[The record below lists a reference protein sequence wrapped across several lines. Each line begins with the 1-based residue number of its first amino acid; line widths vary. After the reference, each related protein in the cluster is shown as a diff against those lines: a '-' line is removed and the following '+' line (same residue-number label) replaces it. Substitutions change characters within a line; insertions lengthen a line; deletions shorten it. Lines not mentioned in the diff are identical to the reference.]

1 MTTGN
6 EIAIFSVP
14 DLQDMA
20 LALSESKLFGVMTP
34 QQAFA
39 LMLIAQADGLHPATV
54 AREYEIIK
62 DRPAMK
68 SQAAL
73 ARFQRAG
80 GKIQWLKRSDIECSA
95 EFSHPQGGTLVVTW
109 DIARATAAKL
119 AHKDNWKN
127 IPQQMLSARVAA
139 EGVRAVFPACLNG
152 LYLVDEVRDFDDEP
166 LAKLDKTK
174 EVAPTGSELPKTEP
188 PKATSAQPVLL
199 SKGKAVAL
207 AARATKAGFT
217 DAQIF
222 AAMGDDPNRVTR
234 AQAEAFFAL
243 VEAEEIAIASRAE
256 NAENAQSEAGAQA
269 EELSEG
275 LGIVPPKK
283 ELF

>member
-1 MTTGN
+1 MSTN
-6 EIAIFSVP
+6 VVAIYSVT

-73 ARFQRAG
+73 ARFQKAG
-80 GKIQWLKRSDIECSA
+80 GKIRWIERSDLVCSA
-95 EFSHPQGGTLVVTW
+95 EFSHELGGTLVVTW
-109 DIARATAAKL
+109 DMARATAAKL

-152 LYLVDEVRDFDDEP
+152 LYLVDEVRDFDDGPAGAFASEP
-166 LAKLDKTK
+166 PPVKLDKSK
-174 EVAPTGSELPKTEP
+174 EIKEP
-188 PKATSAQPVLL
+188 PHANGAKPATTPKAGPKMVYISEE
-199 SKGKAVAL
+199 KAHEL
-207 AARATKAGFT
+207 ARRAAEAGFT
-217 DAQIF
+217 QDQIF
-222 AAMGDDPNRVTR
+222 AAMGKNPATVTPM
-234 AQAEAFFAL
+234 QAKEFFAL
-243 VEAEEIAIASRAE
+243 VSAEEIAYAE
-256 NAENAQSEAGAQA
+256 KMAGAA
-269 EELSEG
+269 PADAPNANATTNTNG
-275 LGIVPPKK
+275 